1 VRAEI
6 RKAAARRVATLGA
19 CLVGALTSSAVAQRP
34 AYRDASLPIERRIT
48 DLLSRMT
55 LEEKVAQMMCL
66 WDQKKL
72 ITSQD
77 GRFDPAKAPRWFRVG
92 IGRIERPQDGHDARG
107 EAEFVNA
114 IQRWVRDSTRLGIP
128 ILFNEEALH
137 GLEAA
142 GATSFPQAIAL
153 ASTWNTDLVQRV
165 FTATAAEARA
175 RGVHQVLA
183 PVVDIAREPRWG
195 RFEET
200 YGEDPFLVARMGV
213 AAVRGFQGTDS
224 AIGAGHVFA
233 TLKHM
238 TGHGQPESGTN
249 VGPASIGER
258 TLRDMFLYPFET
270 AIKEA
275 GAKSVMAS
283 YNEVDGIPSHV
294 NRWMLHDVLR
304 TEWGFDGTVVSDWF
318 AIQQLIDRHHVA
330 SDPAEAARRALDATV
345 DIELPDP
352 AAYATLVD
360 QVKAKTVSMRA
371 IDAAVRRLLRP
382 KFMLGLFENPF
393 VDVAAAERISGAE
406 GTRALALEAA
416 QQAMILLRN
425 QGGLLP
431 LRAGAHARVAVIG
444 PHAGEVLLGGYA
456 GVPLHAVSILEGI
469 RARVAENATV
479 EYAEGVRITEDSVFT
494 KEPQPHMGGAR
505 SKFRNGA
512 DRVVPTDSASN
523 ARRIA
528 DAVALAQRSDLVVLV
543 LGDNEQTAREAYE
556 NNHLGDRSS
565 LGLPGDQERLALQI
579 AATAKPVVLVLING
593 RPASI
598 PNLATRIPAILEGWY
613 LGQETGTAVA
623 KVLFGDVNPGGK
635 LPVTVARDVGQVPVF
650 YNYKPSARRGYVLDT
665 IAPLYPFGFGLSY
678 TTFAYSNLRVSAK
691 QIPATGRAR
700 VSVDVRNTGS
710 RAGDEVVQ
718 LYIRDEVSNATRP
731 VKELRGFQRVSL
743 APGETRTVSFD
754 VGPEHLSY
762 HGVGMKRVV
771 EPGTFQLMVG
781 GSSADLQ
788 SVSLVVS
795 GTPSR

>member
-1 VRAEI
+1 MWP
-6 RKAAARRVATLGA
+6 AT
-19 CLVGALTSSAVAQRP
+19 AVAQRP
-34 AYRDASLPIERRIT
+34 AYRDAKLPIERRIT

-72 ITSQD
+72 ITNPD
-77 GRFDPAKAPRWFRVG
+77 GRFDPARAPRWFRMG
-92 IGRIERPQDGHDARG
+92 IGRIERPQDGHDARS

-128 ILFNEEALH
+128 VLFNEEALH

-142 GATSFPQAIAL
+142 GATSFPQAIGL

-224 AIGAGHVFA
+224 LIGAGHVFA

-249 VGPASIGER
+249 VGPASVGER

-318 AIQQLIDRHHVA
+318 AIQQLIDRHRVA
-330 SDPAEAARRALDATV
+330 SDSTEAARRALDATV

-352 AAYATLVD
+352 ATYATLVD
-360 QVKAKTVSMRA
+360 QVKAKKVSAQA

-425 QGGLLP
+425 EGGLLP
-431 LRAGAHARVAVIG
+431 LRAGAHGRIAVIG

-469 RARVAENATV
+469 RARVAESATV

-494 KEPQPHMGGAR
+494 KEPQPHLGGAR

-512 DRVVPTDSASN
+512 DRVIATDSASN
-523 ARRIA
+523 GRRMA
-528 DAVALAQRSDLVVLV
+528 AAVGLAQRSDLVVLV

-556 NNHLGDRSS
+556 NNHLGDRAS
-565 LGLPGDQERLALQI
+565 LGLPGEQERLALQI
-579 AATAKPVVLVLING
+579 AATGKPVVLVLING

-598 PNLATRIPAILEGWY
+598 PTLATKIPAIVEGWY

-678 TTFAYSNLRVSAK
+678 TSFGYSNLRISAK
-691 QIPATGRAR
+691 QISATGRTR
-700 VSVDVRNTGS
+700 VAVDVRNTGN

-718 LYIRDEVSNATRP
+718 LYIRDEVSSATRP

-762 HGVGMKRVV
+762 HNSSMKRVV

-781 GSSADLQ
+781 GSSADLR

>member
-1 VRAEI
+1 
-6 RKAAARRVATLGA
+6 
-19 CLVGALTSSAVAQRP
+19 
-34 AYRDASLPIERRIT
+34 
-48 DLLSRMT
+48 
-55 LEEKVAQMMCL
+55 
-66 WDQKKL
+66 
-72 ITSQD
+72 
-77 GRFDPAKAPRWFRVG
+77 
-92 IGRIERPQDGHDARG
+92 
-107 EAEFVNA
+107 
-114 IQRWVRDSTRLGIP
+114 
-128 ILFNEEALH
+128 
-137 GLEAA
+137 
-142 GATSFPQAIAL
+142 
-153 ASTWNTDLVQRV
+153 
-165 FTATAAEARA
+165 
-175 RGVHQVLA
+175 
-183 PVVDIAREPRWG
+183 
-195 RFEET
+195 
-200 YGEDPFLVARMGV
+200 
-213 AAVRGFQGTDS
+213 
-224 AIGAGHVFA
+224 
-233 TLKHM
+233 
-238 TGHGQPESGTN
+238 
-249 VGPASIGER
+249 
-258 TLRDMFLYPFET
+258 
-270 AIKEA
+270 
-275 GAKSVMAS
+275 
-283 YNEVDGIPSHV
+283 
-294 NRWMLHDVLR
+294 
-304 TEWGFDGTVVSDWF
+304 
-318 AIQQLIDRHHVA
+318 
-330 SDPAEAARRALDATV
+330 
-345 DIELPDP
+345 
-352 AAYATLVD
+352 
-360 QVKAKTVSMRA
+360 
-371 IDAAVRRLLRP
+371 
-382 KFMLGLFENPF
+382 
-393 VDVAAAERISGAE
+393 
-406 GTRALALEAA
+406 
-416 QQAMILLRN
+416 
-425 QGGLLP
+425 LLP

-762 HGVGMKRVV
+762 HGAGMKRVV